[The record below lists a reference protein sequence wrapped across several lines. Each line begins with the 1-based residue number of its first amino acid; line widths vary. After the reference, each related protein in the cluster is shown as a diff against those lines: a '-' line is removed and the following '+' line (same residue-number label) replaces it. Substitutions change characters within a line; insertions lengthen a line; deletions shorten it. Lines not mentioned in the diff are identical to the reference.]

1 MDGVD
6 NIIKEFVKY
15 GGIYPFNKSDVFDV
29 ADVNRLKSEGIIEH
43 QKRTTWRL
51 TKKGWQIVESG
62 KSWREWQDHSSITS
76 IHIGHNISN
85 STMNHSDLSTNALNS
100 PITMPASIQSK
111 QSIMVGIL
119 KLISENIVK
128 VIIGVVVG
136 LLAIYFGITSV

>member
-1 MDGVD
+1 MDGGD

-15 GGIYPFNKSDVFDV
+15 GGIYPFNKSDGFDV

-43 QKRTTWRL
+43 QKKTTWRL
-51 TKKGWQIVESG
+51 TEKGWKIVESG
-62 KSWREWQDHSSITS
+62 KSWREWQNNPSITS

-100 PITMPASIQSK
+100 PITMPTSK
-111 QSIMVGIL
+111 QSIMVGIF

-128 VIIGVVVG
+128 LIIGVIVG
-136 LLAIYFGITSV
+136 LLAIYFGITNI